1 LAWLLDMSRKE
12 KEEYVIRLYKEN
24 RSLREIA
31 KIMHMSFRDIEQI
44 INKLK
49 EEIERGYM
57 IIMLNRI
64 RKLPR
69 LFNCFQRVRPL

>member
-1 LAWLLDMSRKE
+1 MAWLLDMSRKE

>member
-1 LAWLLDMSRKE
+1 MSRKE